1 MGIRLFFVVLFLAP
15 LAAQRSSSFQD
26 LAQPLAG
33 KIAAALAPGDQVRLT
48 WAADVGDA
56 AALLPVE
63 AEIRRALAGRGVR
76 TVESGGTIVLR
87 VGCSSN
93 LRERA
98 CMAEM
103 RRGQA
108 RDVITVTRPLDP
120 GSDRPAPLSLELAP
134 IFSQPAP
141 ILDVTLAGSRLL
153 VLDPER
159 ITWYAQD
166 ATDAERSAGAA
177 DRALPTTRWIM
188 RRSAVIARERPWPR
202 DVRGRLRADDATVT
216 AWLPGVTCRG
226 SVDLSRLVCADA
238 RGEPWP
244 IGIENTG
251 IDAARN
257 YFNTPEGLPLYAA
270 ALLAA
275 DAGAPWVA
283 ASTNGELLFLD
294 DARRSAAAGTPADD
308 VATLDSSC
316 AGGAR
321 HLLVASATDA
331 DHQREALRAYRV
343 TGRRL
348 VAVTA
353 PAFVAGRITALWSA
367 PGAGVATTIA
377 HDESAGRYEAF
388 QARIG
393 CPAV

>member
-1 MGIRLFFVVLFLAP
+1 MRADRGRVAV
-15 LAAQRSSSFQD
+15 
-26 LAQPLAG
+26 
-33 KIAAALAPGDQVRLT
+33 AAAMVTLCTGAAAS
-48 WAADVGDA
+48 AADAPQRPQAVRRLVVSIPDRKLAVIENDAIVSVFAVAVGAPDSPT
-56 AALLPVE
+56 PV
-63 AEIRRALAGRGVR
+63 G
-76 TVESGGTIVLR
+76 TFTIVNR
-87 VGCSSN
+87 IAN
-93 LRERA
+93 P
-98 CMAEM
+98 
-103 RRGQA
+103 
-108 RDVITVTRPLDP
+108 TYYKP
-120 GSDRPAPLSLELAP
+120 G
-134 IFSQPAP
+134 
-141 ILDVTLAGSRLL
+141 
-153 VLDPER
+153 
-159 ITWYAQD
+159 
-166 ATDAERSAGAA
+166 TDAERSAGAA

-275 DAGAPWVA
+275 DAGAPWAA

-377 HDESAGRYEAF
+377 HDESAGRYEA
-388 QARIG
+388 
-393 CPAV
+393 